1 MVRSLLRLEEYAHD
15 FKVKK
20 KDVVFDGIVNWLNRE
35 GGEIENSVKPTQ
47 ITAFHGS
54 RKTVSIWKI
63 NARKKLIFNLTDI
76 PDGTHVHV
84 EVGMGSMMY
93 FDDVEMMEEQRHV
106 NYGLLMEEIWASVD
120 GVPFTYPG
128 KDEETEPSGTE
139 KKSKWKLFK

>member
-1 MVRSLLRLEEYAHD
+1 MLKLEEFAHD
-15 FKVKK
+15 FKGKK
-20 KDVVFDGIVNWLNRE
+20 KDAVYDGIISWLTKE

-54 RKTVSIWKI
+54 RKTVSIWKR
-63 NARKKLIFNLTDI
+63 NAKKKLIFNLTDI
-76 PDGTHVHV
+76 PDGTHVQV
-84 EVGMGSMMY
+84 EIQMGSMMY
-93 FDDVEMMEEQRHV
+93 FDDVEMMMEQRHI

-128 KDEETEPSGTE
+128 HEESTQSPEPE